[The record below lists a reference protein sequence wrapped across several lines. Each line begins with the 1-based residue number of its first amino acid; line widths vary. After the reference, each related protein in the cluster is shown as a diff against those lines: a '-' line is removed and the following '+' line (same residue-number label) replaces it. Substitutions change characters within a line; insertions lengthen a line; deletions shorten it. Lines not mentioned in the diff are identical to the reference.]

1 MLPKTL
7 RKEVERLCKT
17 GFLQRVNRS
26 EWGAPM
32 FVIPKKDQTVCFI
45 SVSWELNKRIKCKP
59 YPIPWI
65 QD

>member
-1 MLPKTL
+1 MLRKTL
-7 RKEVERLCKT
+7 RKEVERLCKI
-17 GFLQRVNRS
+17 GFLRRVNRS

-32 FVIPKKDQTVCFI
+32 FVIPKKDQTVRFI
-45 SVSWELNKRIKCKP
+45 SDFRKLNKRIKRKP